1 MLITDDPNK
10 EKDVLLYRTFLSLG
24 MFLFL
29 FVMLLIIMV
38 IQ

>member
-10 EKDVLLYRTFLSLG
+10 EKDVLLYRTLLSLG
-24 MFLFL
+24 MILFG